1 MKRLTNYPSLKVSF
15 HCRFQIVLWF
25 SFYIPNL
32 EPAAT
37 EKSMAPRFIEKLA
50 PQHSQE
56 GYTIQFECRVEGF
69 PRPQIIW
76 FRETAA
82 IKPSQ
87 DFQMF
92 YDEDNT
98 ATLIIREVFPED
110 AGTFTCVAKNAAGFA
125 SSTTQLVVET
135 IMSDGGSDTAMSR
148 KSISRESSLADIL
161 EGIPPIFSRK
171 PKAQC
176 VDEFTNVIL
185 ECRLVAV
192 PEPEITWY
200 YNGEEITSKD
210 NVSIVTESDMHMYC
224 SVVHIKKVKKNQEG
238 IYEVVARNRE
248 GESRLPIKLK
258 VRTGQQE
265 APEILEP
272 LKNMIVR
279 EGDSVVLTTQ
289 IVGLPKPKVTWFKN
303 GKEIT
308 GNAKSEK
315 DTYMLQIISPAIED
329 TGEYTAKAVN
339 SIGSVETT
347 ATVNVEECE
356 SGNPE
361 PPMFV
366 ERFEEQN
373 VPQNGTIRLAARVIG
388 NPVPEV
394 FWLHNNK
401 ALKPNE
407 RIKSSYDG
415 ENIELLIFNADSE
428 IDSGNY
434 KCVASNP
441 IGKTSHGS
449 KVVVDVDKVSFTRK
463 LKKTVTIV
471 ESTTY
476 VLECETSHTV
486 STKWYHNNVEL
497 SGMDHRVVVQ
507 DGKVHKLVI
516 KKASVRD
523 TGTYTCSVKD
533 QQTQTNLTVKEAKPE
548 FIKKIQDYEAKERES
563 AILEVE
569 ISSEIADVA
578 WYKDGEQLVPD
589 KDKVD
594 IVKMGKL
601 RKLFIR
607 NISVHD
613 EGEYTCALAD
623 QECTAEVTVIELPP
637 EILNKMQDQT
647 IAKGETATF
656 EIELTKGDALV
667 RWYRNNQEIVI
678 SEHIQLKIDGKKQRL
693 IINDAITDDAAEYSC
708 TVGEQVSKAK
718 LTVEQPMVDFIKRL
732 PDITLTTKDADAE
745 FVVELSKD
753 VPVKWYQDG
762 EEIVPNSKYTIV
774 SEKNVRKLI
783 VRKSQQEDAHTYT
796 CMACNVKTSSK
807 LKVEI
812 IKMAPTISL
821 DDKNKQYKV
830 RVEDDVTFNV
840 KFNAA
845 PQPEAEWTI
854 SRKIV
859 KKSPRHIPTMD
870 EKSASLTIKKV
881 ADEDGGE
888 YTLRLKND
896 GGEVEATLNLIIMSK
911 FSFLFY

>member
-1 MKRLTNYPSLKVSF
+1 
-15 HCRFQIVLWF
+15 
-25 SFYIPNL
+25 
-32 EPAAT
+32 
-37 EKSMAPRFIEKLA
+37 MAPRFIEKLS
-50 PQHSQE
+50 PQHTQE

-110 AGTFTCVAKNAAGFA
+110 AGTFTCVAKNACGFA
-125 SSTTQLVVET
+125 SSTTQLVVEA
-135 IMSDGGSDTAMSR
+135 IVSDTGSDTVLSR

-176 VDEFTNVIL
+176 VDENTNVIL

-192 PEPEITWY
+192 PEPDIKWY
-200 YNGEEITSKD
+200 YNGEEISTKD
-210 NVSIVTESDMHMYC
+210 NVNIVTESDMHMYC
-224 SVVHIKKVKKNQEG
+224 SVVHIKKVKKSQEG
-238 IYEVVARNRE
+238 VYEVVATNRE

-258 VRTGQQE
+258 VRTGQKE

-272 LKNMIVR
+272 LKNMIIR

-308 GNAKSEK
+308 GNSKTDK
-315 DTYMLQIISPAIED
+315 DTYMLQIITPTLDD
-329 TGEYTAKAVN
+329 TGEYTAKAEN
-339 SIGSVETT
+339 PMGSVETT
-347 ATVNVEECE
+347 ATLNVEESE

-361 PPMFV
+361 APMFV

-373 VPQNGTIRLAARVIG
+373 VPQNGTIRLPARVIG

-401 ALKPNE
+401 ALKPND
-407 RIKSSYDG
+407 RIRSSYDG
-415 ENIELLIFNADSE
+415 ENIELLIFSADSE

-441 IGKTSHGS
+441 IGKTSHGA
-449 KVVVDVDKVSFTRK
+449 KVIVDVDKVSFTRK
-463 LKKTVTIV
+463 LKKTATIV

-486 STKWYHNNVEL
+486 STKWFHNDVEL

-507 DGKVHKLVI
+507 DGRVHKLVI

-523 TGTYTCSVKD
+523 TGVYTCSVKD
-533 QQTQTNLTVKEAKPE
+533 QRTQASLTVREAKPE
-548 FIKKIQDYEAKERES
+548 FIKKVQDYEAKERES

-569 ISSEIADVA
+569 ITSEIADVT
-578 WYKDGEQLVPD
+578 WYKDGEEILPEPERVE
-589 KDKVD
+589 
-594 IVKMGKL
+594 IVKSGRQ
-601 RKLFIR
+601 RKLLIR

-613 EGEYTCALAD
+613 EGEYTCALAE

-637 EILNKMQDQT
+637 EILTKMQDQT
-647 IAKGETATF
+647 IAKGETASF
-656 EIELTKGDALV
+656 DIELTKGDALV
-667 RWYRNNQEIVI
+667 RWFKNNTEIVI
-678 SEHIQLKIDGKKQRL
+678 SERIQLKIDGKKQRL
-693 IINDAITDDAAEYSC
+693 IINDAVSDDAAEYSC
-708 TVGEQVSKAK
+708 TVGEQISKAK

-732 PDITLTTKDADAE
+732 PDITLTTKDSDAE
-745 FVVELSKD
+745 FVVELSKN
-753 VPVKWYQDG
+753 VPVKWYKDK
-762 EEIVPNSKYTIV
+762 EEIVPSSKYTIV
-774 SEKNVRKLI
+774 VDKNVRKLI
-783 VRKSQQEDAHTYT
+783 VHKSHPDDAHTYT
-796 CMACNVKTSSK
+796 CVACNVKTSSK
-807 LKVEI
+807 LKVET

-821 DDKNKQYKV
+821 DDKNRQYKV
-830 RVEDDVTFNV
+830 RENEDVTFTV

-845 PQPEAEWTI
+845 PQPEAEWTV
-854 SRKIV
+854 SKKV
-859 KKSPRHIPTMD
+859 VTKSPRHTPTVD
-870 EKSASLTIKKV
+870 EKSACLTIRKV
-881 ADEDGGE
+881 TDEDAGE
-888 YTLRLKND
+888 YTIRLKND
-896 GGEVEATLNLIIMSK
+896 GGDAEATLNLIIMSK
-911 FSFLFY
+911 FIEE